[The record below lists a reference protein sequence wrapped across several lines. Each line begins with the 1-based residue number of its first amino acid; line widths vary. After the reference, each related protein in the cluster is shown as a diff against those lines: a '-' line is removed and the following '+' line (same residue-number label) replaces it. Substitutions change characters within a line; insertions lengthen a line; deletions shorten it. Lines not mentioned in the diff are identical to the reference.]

1 MMNLI
6 MQEIRVA
13 ISSLELKVFI
23 VMGKLGT
30 VACVAMA
37 TDISGYFS
45 CYTCPVPGVCECS
58 VRTIV
63 TVPYI
68 LIPYRV
74 TTLVKKHVNQ
84 TSLY

>member
-1 MMNLI
+1 VMNLI
-6 MQEIRVA
+6 MQKIHVA
-13 ISSLELKVFI
+13 LSSLELKVFI

-37 TDISGYFS
+37 TEISGDFS
-45 CYTCPVPGVCECS
+45 CYTYPLTGVCECS
-58 VRTIV
+58 VRMIV

-68 LIPYRV
+68 LILYRV
-74 TTLVKKHVNQ
+74 TTLVKKHANQ